1 MRKRVIKDY
10 RNISVSDY
18 VNLLSNAFDYAL
30 TDLKLN
36 PYFFEKIFVSSRYSY
51 LIEILNPGIISGTSG
66 SELLLKIID
75 EKKLDIEIKENEFR
89 NYRTS
94 AFWVGYALAY
104 YQFYKRKR
112 FKDIF
117 RKIHLKDIL
126 NMYNVYHEMD
136 INNFIDDFDKMLDNI
151 VLDSKLKIIRE
162 RYGLSQNDLAKLSN
176 VSLRSIQLYEQK
188 VNDIDKAQANTL
200 YKLATVLSCSIED
213 LLENPER

>member
-1 MRKRVIKDY
+1 MTKDY
-10 RNISVSDY
+10 RNIYLSDY

-30 TDLKLN
+30 TDLKIN
-36 PYFFEKIFVSSRYSY
+36 PDFFEKIFASSRYSY
-51 LIEILNPGIISGTSG
+51 LIEILNPGIVSGTSG
-66 SELLLKIID
+66 VELVLKIID
-75 EKKLDIEIKENEFR
+75 EKKLDIEIKEKEFR

-117 RKIHLKDIL
+117 RKMHLKDIL

-136 INNFIDDFDKMLDNI
+136 INNFIDDFDKMLNNI
-151 VLDSKLKIIRE
+151 ELESKLKIIRE

-200 YKLATVLSCSIED
+200 YKLATALSCSIED

>member
-1 MRKRVIKDY
+1 MTKDY
-10 RNISVSDY
+10 RNIYLSDY

-30 TDLKLN
+30 TDLKIN
-36 PYFFEKIFVSSRYSY
+36 PDFFENIFVSSRYSY
-51 LIEILNPGIISGTSG
+51 LIEILNPGIVSGTSG
-66 SELLLKIID
+66 VELVLKIID
-75 EKKLDIEIKENEFR
+75 EKKLDIEIKEKEFR

-126 NMYNVYHEMD
+126 NMYNVYHETD
-136 INNFIDDFDKMLDNI
+136 INNFIDDFDKMLNNI
-151 VLDSKLKIIRE
+151 ELESKLKIIRE

-200 YKLATVLSCSIED
+200 YKLATALSCSIED
-213 LLENPER
+213 LLEN

>member
-1 MRKRVIKDY
+1 MTKDY
-10 RNISVSDY
+10 RNIYLSDY

-30 TDLKLN
+30 TDLKIN
-36 PYFFEKIFVSSRYSY
+36 PDFFENIFASSRYSY
-51 LIEILNPGIISGTSG
+51 LIEILNPGIVSGTSG
-66 SELLLKIID
+66 VELVLKIID
-75 EKKLDIEIKENEFR
+75 EKKLDIEIKEKEFR

-117 RKIHLKDIL
+117 RKKHLKDIL

-136 INNFIDDFDKMLDNI
+136 INNFIDDFDKMLNNI
-151 VLDSKLKIIRE
+151 ELESKLKIIRE

-200 YKLATVLSCSIED
+200 YKLATALSCSIED